1 MDNSWT
7 FVLKNKSI
15 RSGMC
20 QNFRLSTGKEIEF
33 KAAPFCHFNR
43 SHGRV
48 VGVVFHQECLVFNDE
63 AVVYDKGKGIA
74 ERQYYLCGQPNGFLG
89 FGRNA
94 VQPHKNIEGG
104 LVVLINRLSDD
115 ELQLVVI
122 LLFPIDPFSVF
133 HRCKDMGFSENQNNK
148 TVKSSLSSY
157 NFVILPPKTIMV

>member
-1 MDNSWT
+1 M
-7 FVLKNKSI
+7 LKNKSI

-74 ERQYYLCGQPNGFLG
+74 ERQYYLCGQPYGF
-89 FGRNA
+89 
-94 VQPHKNIEGG
+94 
-104 LVVLINRLSDD
+104 
-115 ELQLVVI
+115 
-122 LLFPIDPFSVF
+122 DPFSVF
-133 HRCKDMGFSENQNNK
+133 HVAKLLLLFCNHDAQLVVDLLADVVEVFLALQQDELVVGVFGVFQLFCHRLAALVDDE
-148 TVKSSLSSY
+148 VL
-157 NFVILPPKTIMV
+157 VAE